1 MRCLKPLTIRVD
13 SNPFS
18 EPYSIQVPCGKCELC
33 VKRYQNSWALRLFY
47 EFKSHK
53 ESAFVTLTYRN
64 ASIPT
69 IVDVDTGLCHY
80 SLNKVDVRKWIKRL
94 RHTVTKP
101 FKYYCCGEY
110 GPGTKRPHYHLI
122 FFGLNKSD
130 LIPAFEDWKLN
141 FGYVFAENVNLS
153 TTKSLTNSA
162 LYVSKYTNK
171 GSFENPQIKQFNLEP
186 EFRLMSKGIGIFY
199 VDKFGEFHLKSGEYY
214 EDKFR
219 GIANNLNAVMGNAVY
234 SLPRYFKDKIF
245 PPKTLLRHKVTMAS
259 QKVLDER
266 YSAEL
271 ASLSATIPENK
282 AVSQMALREIADA
295 ECSAYNIRINQSKQ
309 YEKSKL

>member
-1 MRCLKPLTIRVD
+1 MRCLKPITIRVD

-18 EPYSIQVPCGKCELC
+18 EPYSIQVPCGKCSLC

-53 ESAFVTLTYRN
+53 ESTLVTLTYRN
-64 ASIPT
+64 DSIPT

-80 SLNKVDVRKWIKRL
+80 SLNKVDIRKWMKRL
-94 RHTVTKP
+94 RHTVNKP

-110 GPGTKRPHYHLI
+110 GPSSKRPHYHLI
-122 FFGLNKSD
+122 FFGLNKLD
-130 LIPAFEDWKLN
+130 LLPALEDWKLK
-141 FGYVFAENVNLS
+141 FGHVLAENVNLS
-153 TTKSLTNSA
+153 TEKSLTNSSM
-162 LYVSKYTNK
+162 YVAKYTNK

-186 EFRLMSKGIGIFY
+186 EFRLMSKGIGIIYVEKFY
-199 VDKFGEFHLKSGEYY
+199 EFHKESGKFY

-219 GIANNLNAVMGNAVY
+219 GIAENLTAVMGNATY

-245 PPKTLLRHKVTMAS
+245 PPKTLLRYKISMAS
-259 QKVLDER
+259 QQILDER
-266 YSAEL
+266 CLAEL
-271 ASLSATIPENK
+271 AALSTTMPENE
-282 AVSQMALREIADA
+282 AVSQMALRDLADA
-295 ECSAYNIRINQSKQ
+295 ECSAYQIRLQQSKQ